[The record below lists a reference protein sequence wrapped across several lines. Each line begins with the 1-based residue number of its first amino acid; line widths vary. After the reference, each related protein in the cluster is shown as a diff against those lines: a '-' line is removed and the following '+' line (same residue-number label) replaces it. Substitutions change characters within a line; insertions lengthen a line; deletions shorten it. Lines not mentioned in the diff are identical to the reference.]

1 MEHSER
7 IFQIIKNRGIT
18 AYRLA
23 QETGIAEST
32 FGQWRKCPSSNIRSS
47 NLVLIADYLG
57 CSVDYLLG
65 RTEDPELHQRAADA
79 SDSANPQ
86 E

>member
-7 IFQIIKNRGIT
+7 IFEIIEGRGIT
-18 AYRLA
+18 SYRLSKA
-23 QETGIAEST
+23 TGIAEST
-32 FGQWRKCPSSNIRSS
+32 FGQWRKCPSSNIRSG

-65 RTEDPELHQRAADA
+65 RTDDPDEQPQ
-79 SDSANPQ
+79 ANQ
-86 E
+86 

>member
-7 IFQIIKNRGIT
+7 IFEIIEGRGIT
-18 AYRLA
+18 SYLLSKA
-23 QETGIAEST
+23 TGIAEST
-32 FGQWRKCPSSNIRSS
+32 FGQWRKCPSSNIRPG

-65 RTEDPELHQRAADA
+65 RTEDSELHQK
-79 SDSANPQ
+79 
-86 E
+86 

>member
-7 IFQIIKNRGIT
+7 IFEIIEGRGIT
-18 AYRLA
+18 SYRLSKA
-23 QETGIAEST
+23 TGIAEST
-32 FGQWRKCPSSNIRSS
+32 FGQWRQCPSSNIRSG

-65 RTEDPELHQRAADA
+65 RTEDPELHQK
-79 SDSANPQ
+79 
-86 E
+86 